1 MEIKNMSFEQAMEQL
16 EKITAR
22 LEEGDVPLEE
32 ALEEYKRGMELS
44 ALCHSK
50 LKKAETELAR
60 LVTNDGDQPFR
71 LDGED
76 V

>member
-1 MEIKNMSFEQAMEQL
+1 MKREDISFEEAMEQL

-50 LKKAETELAR
+50 LKKAETELAK
-60 LVTNDGDQPFR
+60 LVTNDGEQPFL

-76 V
+76 A

>member
-1 MEIKNMSFEQAMEQL
+1 MKIENISFEQAMEQL

-50 LKKAETELAR
+50 LKKAESELAK

-76 V
+76 A

>member
-1 MEIKNMSFEQAMEQL
+1 MKSEELSFEQAMEQL

-44 ALCHSK
+44 ALCHTK
-50 LKKAETELAR
+50 LKKAESDLAKI
-60 LVTNDGDQPFR
+60 VTKEGEEPFQ
-71 LDGED
+71 LGGEEQ
-76 V
+76 

>member
-1 MEIKNMSFEQAMEQL
+1 MKLENVSFEQAMEQL

-50 LKKAETELAR
+50 LKKAETELAK

-71 LDGED
+71 VDGEEE
-76 V
+76 

>member
-1 MEIKNMSFEQAMEQL
+1 MKLENVSFEQAMEQL

-50 LKKAETELAR
+50 LKKAETELAK

-71 LDGED
+71 LDGEEE
-76 V
+76 

>member
-1 MEIKNMSFEQAMEQL
+1 MKKEELSFEQAMEQL

-44 ALCHSK
+44 AICHSK
-50 LKKAETELAR
+50 LKKAEDELAK
-60 LVTNDGDQPFR
+60 LVTNEGDQPYR

-76 V
+76 A

>member
-1 MEIKNMSFEQAMEQL
+1 MKVENVSFEQAMDEL

-50 LKKAETELAR
+50 LKKAETELAK
-60 LVTNDGDQPFR
+60 LVTSDGDQPFH

-76 V
+76 A

>member
-1 MEIKNMSFEQAMEQL
+1 MKLENVSFEQAMEQL

-50 LKKAETELAR
+50 LKKAETELAK

-76 V
+76 E

>member
-1 MEIKNMSFEQAMEQL
+1 MDLEKLSFEEAMEQL
-16 EKITAR
+16 ERITSR

-50 LKKAETELAR
+50 LKKAETELAK
-60 LVTNDGDQPFR
+60 LVTNEGDQPFE
-71 LDGED
+71 LDGEES
-76 V
+76 

>member
-1 MEIKNMSFEQAMEQL
+1 MKLENVSFEQAMEQL

-50 LKKAETELAR
+50 LKKAETELAK

>member
-1 MEIKNMSFEQAMEQL
+1 MKKEELSFEQAMEQL

-44 ALCHSK
+44 AICHSK
-50 LKKAETELAR
+50 LKKAEDELAK
-60 LVTNDGDQPFR
+60 LVTNEGDQPFR

-76 V
+76 A

>member
-1 MEIKNMSFEQAMEQL
+1 MKAENVSFEQAMDEL

-50 LKKAETELAR
+50 LKKAETELAK
-60 LVTNDGDQPFR
+60 LVTSDGDQPFR

-76 V
+76 A

>member
-1 MEIKNMSFEQAMEQL
+1 MKTENITFEEAMAQL

-44 ALCHSK
+44 ALCHQK
-50 LKKAETELAR
+50 LKKAEEELAK
-60 LVTNDGDQPFR
+60 LVTNSGDEPFT
-71 LDGED
+71 LGGDGE
-76 V
+76 